1 MSAHRLGTGGL
12 AGYGILAL
20 PLAIAALPVYVHL
33 PNLYG
38 GVLGLNLAVLGAVL
52 LCARLA
58 DAMVDPLLGALNDR
72 LQFPRLAIVLGMSML
87 AAGTLMAFNPPA
99 DGLPLWLWL
108 GCALVPV
115 YLGYS
120 LVSVSY
126 LAWSVRWSGGRG

>member
-1 MSAHRLGTGGL
+1 MSAQRLGTGGL

-52 LCARLA
+52 LFARLA
-58 DAMVDPLLGALNDR
+58 DAMVDPLLGALNDQ
-72 LQFPRLAIVLGMSML
+72 LQRPRLAIGLGMAML

-99 DGLPLWLWL
+99 DGFPLWLWL
-108 GCALVPV
+108 ACALVPV

-120 LVSVSY
+120 LVSVS
-126 LAWSVRWSGGRG
+126 